1 MSNEFRYTACAA
13 LAAALLPLSG
23 AAAEA
28 GWQLGNSNPYVSADD
43 GPVEDGLFVF
53 AEDVGGASLA
63 LACSE
68 DIGLQA
74 VLFEDGATMD
84 AMGPMDLQRASDRP
98 VKITT
103 KSTKPRRADWSYVR
117 AVKGLVSQEG
127 WQARRIFNATIRGE
141 EVKLYA
147 NHSGNFTLSLPA
159 VDSNFTTFAKT
170 CSATK
175 G

>member
-1 MSNEFRYTACAA
+1 MSNSLRIAACAA
-13 LAAALLPLSG
+13 LATALLPLSG

-28 GWQLGNSNPYVSADD
+28 GWKLGNSNPYISADD

-53 AEDVGGASLA
+53 AEDVGGSSIA

-68 DIGLQA
+68 EIGLQA
-74 VLFEDGATMD
+74 VLFEDGATID
-84 AMGPMDLQRASDRP
+84 AMGPMDLQRAADRP
-98 VKITT
+98 VKIATE
-103 KSTKPRRADWSYVR
+103 STNPRRADWSYVR

-127 WQARRIFNATIRGE
+127 WQARRLFNATIRGE
-141 EVKLYA
+141 AVELYA
-147 NHSGNFTLSLPA
+147 NHSGNFTLNLPA
-159 VDSNFTTFAKT
+159 VDSAFTTFAKT